1 MDGKEFTVS
10 EVIDRAGISAHTW
23 IVFVLLAFAMI
34 FDGYDFMI
42 VNSTNTYVAPTF
54 FALRLLLSAHR
65 GSDRLSDYLGPARH
79 GSWWCRRRY
88 PLRHDRP

>member
-42 VNSTNTYVAPTF
+42 VNSH
-54 FALRLLLSAHR
+54 LRSLQLRSLLVSP
-65 GSDRLSDYLGPARH
+65 SRL
-79 GSWWCRRRY
+79 
-88 PLRHDRP
+88 

>member
-42 VNSTNTYVAPTF
+42 VNPPTPMSHLRSLQ
-54 FALRLLLSAHR
+54 LRLLLVSP
-65 GSDRLSDYLGPARH
+65 SRL
-79 GSWWCRRRY
+79 
-88 PLRHDRP
+88 

>member
-23 IVFVLLAFAMI
+23 VVFVLLAFAMI

-54 FALRLLLSAHR
+54 FAAQ
-65 GSDRLSDYLGPARH
+65 GPARH
-79 GSWWCRRRY
+79 GSWWRRRRY
-88 PLRHDRP
+88 PLRHDRS

>member
-54 FALRLLLSAHR
+54 FAAQIAAGQPIAALTGSLTTWACSAWF
-65 GSDRLSDYLGPARH
+65 L
-79 GSWWCRRRY
+79 WCRRRY